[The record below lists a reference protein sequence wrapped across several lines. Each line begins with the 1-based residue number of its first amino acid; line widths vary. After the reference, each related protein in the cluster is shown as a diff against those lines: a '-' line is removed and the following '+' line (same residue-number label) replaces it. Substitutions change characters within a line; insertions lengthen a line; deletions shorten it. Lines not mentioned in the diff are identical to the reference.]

1 MRFTLSGIEY
11 ETSEME
17 AFPLKDEEHTTIFM
31 DRFCQ
36 VFVVTQRERRA
47 DVHQASTPEI
57 LELAEKHQLEPLSRA
72 IRCPEPFN

>member
-1 MRFTLSGIEY
+1 MRFTLSGIEC

-17 AFPLKDEEHTTIFM
+17 AFPLKDERGTTIFM

-47 DVHQASTPEI
+47 DVHQALRPEI
-57 LELAEKHQLEPLSRA
+57 PELAEKYQLEPLFP
-72 IRCPEPFN
+72 CDPLP